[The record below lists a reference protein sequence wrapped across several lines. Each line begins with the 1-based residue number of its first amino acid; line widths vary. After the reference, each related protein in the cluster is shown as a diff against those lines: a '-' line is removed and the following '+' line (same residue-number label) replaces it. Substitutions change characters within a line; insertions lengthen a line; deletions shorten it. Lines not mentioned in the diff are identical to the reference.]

1 MGSGLNLYRSGMTIR
16 RLWFF
21 VRSPA
26 RALAIAILAIGLF
39 GAGSPRAAEV
49 PGTTDA
55 WLRAVMPE
63 ADGFTGPEGAP
74 PAYVAHRDGETIGY
88 AFFSKEVSAATGYSA
103 RPLNVAIG
111 LRRDGVI
118 AGARLVEHQEP
129 ILAIGVSDRQLA
141 QFVEQYAGI
150 DIRSRVRLRPFATAG
165 DRAVDG
171 ISGATISSLSLNDT
185 IVGSARAV
193 ARARGLLQP
202 TAGGGLVDL
211 DSFRPERW
219 GELLAAGSIV
229 QLTLTNED
237 VDRALAQSGG
247 PVPLVAPGA
256 DPNAAF
262 ITLFAALA
270 TPAQIGRNLLGE
282 ATYARLMGDLK
293 PGSQLVFVA
302 AQGLYSFKGTAYIR
316 SGSFDR
322 VQIVQGSRTIPLLRD
337 QHQRLDRLSAA
348 GAPELREA
356 ALFLLPPDSG
366 LDPMAPWRLELT
378 VTRARAD
385 ASIATHTFA
394 LTYDLPSRHRLTVPP
409 QPPEA
414 AASAEPL
421 WLQVWQARA
430 GRVAVLVAALL
441 ALYGILVFQP
451 AVTQRKGLWLGIRLA
466 ALAFSLVWLGWY
478 AGAQLSVVNVLTF
491 ANALRTSFEWE
502 FFLVDP
508 LIFILWGWV
517 AVALLFWGRGVFCG
531 WLCPFGALQELLNR
545 LARVLRVPQFSVPF
559 GIHER
564 LWPTKYIIFLL
575 LFSAS
580 LSSMSDAL
588 LGAEVE
594 PFKTAITLKFMR
606 AWPWVL
612 YVFALLAI
620 GLFIERFFCRY
631 VCPLGGALAIPARM
645 RMFEWLK
652 RRRQCGTECNIC
664 AVNCPV
670 QAIHPDGRINPN
682 ECIHCLKCQMLYY
695 DEMVCPPLVARAKR
709 AAERQ
714 ALRAK
719 AAS

>member
-1 MGSGLNLYRSGMTIR
+1 M
-16 RLWFF
+16 RLWFLALHTVRAVF
-21 VRSPA
+21 VGLLAGFIVFGAQPAA
-26 RALAIAILAIGLF
+26 RAQPA
-39 GAGSPRAAEV
+39 
-49 PGTTDA
+49 TTDA
-55 WLRAVMPE
+55 WLRAAMPD
-63 ADGFTGPEGAP
+63 ADAFAGPDGTP
-74 PAYVAHRDGETIGY
+74 PAYVAYRNGDVIGY
-88 AFFSKEVSAATGYSA
+88 AFFSRDVSAATGYSA

-129 ILAIGVSDRQLA
+129 ILAIGVSDQQLA
-141 QFVEQYAGI
+141 RFVEQYAGV
-150 DIRSRVRLRPFATAG
+150 DIRTRVRLRPFAAAG

-171 ISGATISSLSLNDT
+171 IRGATISSLSLNDT

-202 TAGGGLVDL
+202 TAGVGGLDL
-211 DSFRPERW
+211 DTFRPERW
-219 GELLAAGSIV
+219 NELLAAGSIV
-229 QLTLTNED
+229 RLTLTNED
-237 VDRALAQSGG
+237 VDRALAESGG
-247 PVPLVAPGA
+247 PVPLIAPGA

-282 ATYARLMGDLK
+282 APYARLMGDLK
-293 PGSQLVFVA
+293 PGAQLVFVA
-302 AQGLYSFKGTAYIR
+302 AQGLYSFKGTGYLR

-322 VQIVQGSRTIPLLRD
+322 IQIVQGARTIALLRD
-337 QHQRLDRLSAA
+337 QHQRLDRLAA
-348 GAPELREA
+348 GGAPELREA
-356 ALFLLPPDSG
+356 ALFQLPPESG
-366 LDPMAPWRLELT
+366 LDPMAPWRLELA

-385 ASIATHTFA
+385 GSVATHTFA
-394 LTYDLPSRHRLTVPP
+394 LNYDLPSRHRLTVPP
-409 QPPEA
+409 QPPDA
-414 AASAEPL
+414 AATGQPL
-421 WLQVWQARA
+421 WLEVWQARI

-441 ALYGILVFQP
+441 TLYGILVFQP

-531 WLCPFGALQELLNR
+531 WLCPFGALQELLSR
-545 LARVLRVPQFSVPF
+545 LARVLRVPQFSLPF

-575 LFSAS
+575 LFAAS

-594 PFKTAITLKFMR
+594 PFKTAIALKFIR

-612 YVFALLAI
+612 YTLGLLAV
-620 GLFIERFFCRY
+620 GLFVERFFCRY
-631 VCPLGGALAIPARM
+631 VCPLGGALAIPARI

-682 ECIHCLKCQMLYY
+682 ECIHCLKCQTLYY
-695 DEMVCPPLVARAKR
+695 DSTVCPPRVARAKR

-719 AAS
+719 AAP